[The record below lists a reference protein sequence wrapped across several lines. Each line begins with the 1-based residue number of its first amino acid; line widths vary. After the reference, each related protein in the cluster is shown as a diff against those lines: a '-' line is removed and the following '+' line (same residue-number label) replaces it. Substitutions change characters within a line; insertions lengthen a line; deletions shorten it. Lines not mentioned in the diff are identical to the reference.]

1 MRISTVGYSM
11 KQGVK
16 NIGRNKMFSIASIA
30 TMAAC
35 IFLFGLFYSIVINFN
50 YIVEKAEEGVA
61 ITVLFDE
68 DTTQSQK
75 DYIGSQLK
83 KADGVLEVNYVSAD
97 EAWDKFQKDYF
108 GEDSAELA
116 EGFKNDNPLANSDN
130 YEVYMADVSKQKD
143 VVDYALSLEG
153 VRKVNKS
160 DIVART
166 LTSVNKLVGYVSVA
180 IIVILLAVSIFLISN
195 TVTMGVTVRREEIAI
210 MKYIG
215 AKDGFVRAPFVFE
228 GLLIGVVGAIIPL
241 VLLYFM
247 YEKAIQYIMTRFSL
261 LNNIIDFLPVT
272 SVYRTLLP
280 VGIALGVG
288 IGFVGSF
295 FTIRKHLRV

>member
-1 MRISTVGYSM
+1 MRISTFGYSM

-61 ITVLFDE
+61 ITVFFD
-68 DTTQSQK
+68 DDATQAQK
-75 DYIGSQLK
+75 DKIGKDLEN
-83 KADGVLEVNYVSAD
+83 ADGVLEVNYVSAED
-97 EAWDKFQKDYF
+97 AWNSFQEDYF
-108 GEDSAELA
+108 GESSELA
-116 EGFKNDNPLANSDN
+116 EGFKSDNPLANSDN
-130 YEVYMADVSKQKD
+130 YEVYMADVEKQAD
-143 VVDYALSLEG
+143 VVKFAEGLDG
-153 VRKVNKS
+153 VRKIKKS
-160 DIVART
+160 DIVAKT
-166 LTSVNKLVGYVSVA
+166 LTSVNRLVGYVSIA
-180 IIVILLAVSIFLISN
+180 IIVILLAVSVFLISN

-228 GLLIGVVGAIIPL
+228 GLLIGFIGALIPL
-241 VLLYFM
+241 VMLYFM
-247 YEKAIQYIMTRFSL
+247 YEKAIQYVMTRFSL
-261 LNNIIDFLPVT
+261 LNNIIDFLPVV

>member
-1 MRISTVGYSM
+1 M

-16 NIGRNKMFSIASIA
+16 NIRRNKMFSIASVA

-35 IFLFGLFYSIVINFN
+35 IFLFGLFYSIIVNFN

-68 DTTQSQK
+68 DTTK
-75 DYIGSQLK
+75 EEKEAIGEKLE
-83 KADGVLEVNYVSAD
+83 KADGVLKINYVSAE
-97 EAWDKFQKDYF
+97 EAWESFQEEYF
-108 GEDSAELA
+108 KGSEEAA

-130 YEVYMADVSKQKD
+130 YEVYMSDVSKQKD
-143 VVDYALSLEG
+143 VVSYAESLDG

-160 DIVART
+160 DVVAKT

-180 IIVILLAVSIFLISN
+180 IIIILLAVSIFLISN
-195 TVTMGVTVRREEIAI
+195 TVTMGITVRREEIAI
-210 MKYIG
+210 MKY
-215 AKDGFVRAPFVFE
+215 
-228 GLLIGVVGAIIPL
+228 
-241 VLLYFM
+241 FM
-247 YEKAIQYIMTRFSL
+247 YDKAVAYIMTRFSL
-261 LNNIIDFLPVT
+261 LNNIIDFLPVVQ
-272 SVYRTLLP
+272 VYRTLLP

>member
-1 MRISTVGYSM
+1 MR
-11 KQGVK
+11 QGVK

-68 DTTQSQK
+68 ATTQSQK
-75 DYIGSQLK
+75 NEIGDQLK
-83 KADGVLEVNYVSAD
+83 KADGVLEVNYVSAE
-97 EAWDKFQKDYF
+97 EAWESFRDTYF
-108 GEDSAELA
+108 GESSDLA
-116 EGFKNDNPLANSDN
+116 EGWKENPLANSDN
-130 YEVYMADVSKQKD
+130 YEVFMADVEKQQD
-143 VVDYALSLEG
+143 VVAFAESLPG
-153 VRKVNKS
+153 VRQVNRS
-160 DIVART
+160 DVVAKT
-166 LTSVNKLVGYVSVA
+166 LTSVNRLVGYVSVA

-215 AKDGFVRAPFVFE
+215 AKDGFVRAPFE
-228 GLLIGVVGAIIPL
+228 GLLIGFIGAIVPL
-241 VLLYFM
+241 GMLYFM
-247 YEKAIQYIMTRFSL
+247 YEKAVQYIMTRFSL

-272 SVYRTLLP
+272 EVYKTLLP
-280 VGIALGVG
+280 VGLALGVG
-288 IGFVGSF
+288 IGFIGSS
-295 FTIRKHLRV
+295 FTIHKHLRV

>member
-1 MRISTVGYSM
+1 MRISTFGYSM

-16 NIGRNKMFSIASIA
+16 NIGRNKMFSVASIA

-35 IFLFGLFYSIVINFN
+35 IFLFGLFYSIVVNFN

-61 ITVLFDE
+61 ITVFFDE
-68 DTTQSQK
+68 ETTQAEK
-75 DYIGSQLK
+75 DKIGKQLE

-97 EAWDKFQKDYF
+97 EAWDTFKDEYF
-108 GEDSAELA
+108 GESGDLA
-116 EGFKNDNPLANSDN
+116 EGFKSDNPLANSDN

-143 VVDYALSLEG
+143 VVAFAEGLDG

-160 DIVART
+160 DVVAKT

-180 IIVILLAVSIFLISN
+180 IIAILLAVSVFLISN
-195 TVTMGVTVRREEIAI
+195 TVTMGITVRREEIAI

-215 AKDGFVRAPFVFE
+215 AKDGFVRAPFVIE
-228 GLLIGVVGAIIPL
+228 GLIIGAVGAVIPL
-241 VLLYFM
+241 VMLYFM
-247 YEKAIQYIMTRFSL
+247 YDKAVSYIMTRFSL
-261 LNNIIDFLPVT
+261 LNNIVDFLPVVD
-272 SVYRTLLP
+272 VYRTLLP

-295 FTIRKHLRV
+295 FTIRKHLKV

>member
-1 MRISTVGYSM
+1 MKISTFGYSM

-16 NIGRNKMFSIASIA
+16 NIGRNKMFSMASIA

-35 IFLFGLFYSIVINFN
+35 IFLFGLFYSIVVNFN

-61 ITVLFDE
+61 ITVFFNQ
-68 DTTQSQK
+68 DTTQEQK
-75 DYIGSQLK
+75 DSIGEQLK
-83 KADGVLEVNYVSAD
+83 NAEGVLSVEYVSAD
-97 EAWDKFQKDYF
+97 EAWDSFQGDYF
-108 GEDSAELA
+108 GESSELA
-116 EGFKNDNPLANSDN
+116 EGFKSDNPLANSDN
-130 YEVYMADVSKQKD
+130 YEVYMADVAKQKE
-143 VVDYALSLEG
+143 VVEFALGLEG

-180 IIVILLAVSIFLISN
+180 IIVILLAVSVFLISN

-228 GLLIGVVGAIIPL
+228 GLLIGFVGALIPL
-241 VLLYFM
+241 IMLYFM
-247 YEKAIQYIMTRFSL
+247 YEKAIQYVMTRFSL
-261 LNNIIDFLPVT
+261 LNNIIDFLPVID
-272 SVYRTLLP
+272 VYKTLLP
-280 VGIALGVG
+280 VGLALGVG